1 MPAWLKKT
9 LQFSASLVA
18 GLFILWLVFRDQDMD
33 SIKST
38 LASAKFEWIIAS
50 GVAALVAHGFRAAR
64 WAMLIEPLGT
74 KPSFFLSF
82 NAVMFG
88 YLANLA
94 LPRMGEITRC
104 GAISRQ
110 TKIPINGLIGTVIIE
125 RAIDMILLL
134 AISGLTV
141 LFNLGLLQGPLE
153 RFSAKLVGA
162 QLFGLPLWVYPVV
175 LVPAGLFALYFYRKK
190 LSHRLQHPFF
200 IKIKGFVRGLLTGV
214 KSIRELKHPVLFI
227 GYSLGIWV
235 GYYLMTFF
243 CVFAFTS
250 TSMLNPNEG
259 LLILVAGSFGFVAP
273 VQGGIGAYHAVISK
287 LLVMLPGRGISTTDA
302 LSFATLTHAAQT
314 ILIMV
319 VGFISVLILFGWK
332 SKHGATPKH
341 QG

>member
-1 MPAWLKKT
+1 VPTWLKKT
-9 LQFSASLVA
+9 LQFSASLVV
-18 GLFILWLVFRDQDMD
+18 GLLILWLVFRDQDMD

-50 GVAALVAHGFRAAR
+50 GLAAIVAHAFRAAR
-64 WAMLIEPLGT
+64 WAMLIAPLGT
-74 KPSFFLSF
+74 KPGFFLSF

-134 AISGLTV
+134 IISGLTV
-141 LFNLGLLQGPLE
+141 LFNLGLLQGPIE
-153 RFSAKLVGA
+153 RFSSRMAGA
-162 QLFGLPLWVYPVV
+162 QLLGLPLWVFPVV
-175 LVPAGLFALYFYRKK
+175 LVPAALFSLYFYRKK

-200 IKIKGFVRGLLTGV
+200 IKIKGFLRGLLTGV
-214 KSIRELKHPVLFI
+214 KSIRELNNPILFI

-235 GYYLMTFF
+235 GYYFMTYF

-273 VQGGIGAYHAVISK
+273 VQGGIGAYHAIISK
-287 LLVMLPGRGISTTDA
+287 LLVMLPGRGISTTEA

-319 VGFISVLILFGWK
+319 VGFISVLFLFGWK
-332 SKHGATPKH
+332 SKHGTAGKH
-341 QG
+341 

>member
-9 LQFSASLVA
+9 LQFSASLIA
-18 GLFILWLVFRDQDMD
+18 GLLILWLVFRDQDMD

-74 KPSFFLSF
+74 KPGFFLSF

-104 GAISRQ
+104 GAIARQ
-110 TKIPINGLIGTVIIE
+110 TKIPMNGLIGTVIIE

-134 AISGLTV
+134 LISALTV
-141 LFNLGLLQGPLE
+141 LFNLGLLEGPLE
-153 RFSAKLVGA
+153 RFSVKLAAA
-162 QLFGLPLWVYPVV
+162 QWLGLPLWVYPVV
-175 LVPAGLFALYFYRKK
+175 LVPAALFALYFYRKK

-200 IKIKGFVRGLLTGV
+200 IKMKGFARGLLTGV
-214 KSIRELKHPVLFI
+214 RSIRELKHPVLFI

-235 GYYLMTFF
+235 GYYLMTYF

-287 LLVMLPGRGISTTDA
+287 LLVILPGRGISTTDA

>member
-1 MPAWLKKT
+1 VPAWLKKT
-9 LQFSASLVA
+9 LQFSASLLA
-18 GLFILWLVFRDQDMD
+18 GLFILWLVFRDQDMA
-33 SIKST
+33 SIKNT
-38 LASAKFEWIIAS
+38 LASAKFEWILAS
-50 GVAALVAHGFRAAR
+50 GLAALVAHGFRAAR

-74 KPSFFLSF
+74 KPGFFLSF

-104 GAISRQ
+104 GAISRK

-125 RAIDMILLL
+125 RAIDMVLLVL
-134 AISGLTV
+134 ISGLTV
-141 LFNLGLLQGPLE
+141 LFNLGLLQGPIT
-153 RFSAKLVGA
+153 RFSSRMADA
-162 QLFGLPLWVYPVV
+162 QLFGLPIWVYPVV

-200 IKIKGFVRGLLTGV
+200 IKIKGFIRGLLIGV
-214 KSIRELKHPVLFI
+214 KSIRELKHPFLFVS
-227 GYSLGIWV
+227 YSVGIWV
-235 GYYLMTFF
+235 GYYLMTYF

-250 TSMLNPNEG
+250 TAMLNPNEG

-319 VGFISVLILFGWK
+319 VGFISVLFLFGLK
-332 SKHGATPKH
+332 SKYGTASKH
-341 QG
+341 

>member
-1 MPAWLKKT
+1 VPAWLKKT

-18 GLFILWLVFRDQDMD
+18 GLFILWLVFRDQDMA

-74 KPSFFLSF
+74 KPGFFLSF

-104 GAISRQ
+104 GAIARK

-134 AISGLTV
+134 LISALTV
-141 LFNLGLLQGPLE
+141 LFNLGLLEGPLE
-153 RFSAKLVGA
+153 RFSVKLAAA
-162 QLFGLPLWVYPVV
+162 QWLGLPLWVYPVV

-200 IKIKGFVRGLLTGV
+200 IKMKGFVRGLLTG
-214 KSIRELKHPVLFI
+214 
-227 GYSLGIWV
+227 
-235 GYYLMTFF
+235 
-243 CVFAFTS
+243 VFAFTS

-341 QG
+341 QR

>member
-9 LQFSASLVA
+9 LQFSASLIA
-18 GLFILWLVFRDQDMD
+18 GLLILWLVFRDQDMD

-74 KPSFFLSF
+74 KPGFFLSF

-110 TKIPINGLIGTVIIE
+110 TKIPMNGLFGTVIIE

-134 AISGLTV
+134 LISALTV
-141 LFNLGLLQGPLE
+141 LFNLGLLEAPLE
-153 RFSAKLVGA
+153 RFSVKLAAA
-162 QLFGLPLWVYPVV
+162 QWLGLPLWVYPVV
-175 LVPAGLFALYFYRKK
+175 LVPAALFALYFYRKK

-200 IKIKGFVRGLLTGV
+200 IKMKGFARGLLTGV
-214 KSIRELKHPVLFI
+214 RSIRELKHPVLFI

-235 GYYLMTFF
+235 GYYLMTYF

>member
-18 GLFILWLVFRDQDMD
+18 GLLILWLVFRDQDID

-38 LASAKFEWIIAS
+38 LASAKFEWILAS
-50 GVAALVAHGFRAAR
+50 GLAAIVAHGFRAAR
-64 WAMLIEPLGT
+64 WAMLIEPLGS

-104 GAISRQ
+104 GAISRK
-110 TKIPINGLIGTVIIE
+110 TNLPINGLIGTVIIE

-134 AISGLTV
+134 VISALTV
-141 LFNLGLLQGPLE
+141 MFNLGLLQGPIE
-153 RFSAKLVGA
+153 RFSSRMAGA
-162 QLFGLPLWVYPVV
+162 QLLGLPLWIYPLV
-175 LVPAGLFALYFYRKK
+175 LIPAGLFALYFYRKK

-200 IKIKGFVRGLLTGV
+200 IKIKGFIRGLLTGV

-227 GYSLGIWV
+227 GYSIGIWV
-235 GYYLMTFF
+235 GYYLMTYF

-287 LLVMLPGRGISTTDA
+287 LLVMLPGRGISSTDA

-314 ILIMV
+314 VLIMV
-319 VGFISVLILFGWK
+319 VGFISVLFLFGLK
-332 SKHGATPKH
+332 SKHGSARHHKA
-341 QG
+341 

>member
-18 GLFILWLVFRDQDMD
+18 GLFILWLVFRGQDLD
-33 SIKST
+33 TIKST
-38 LASAKFEWIIAS
+38 LASAKFEWILAS
-50 GVAALVAHGFRAAR
+50 GVAAIVAHGFRAAR

-74 KPSFFLSF
+74 KPGFFLSF

-104 GAISRQ
+104 GAISRK

-125 RAIDMILLL
+125 RAIDMVLLVL
-134 AISGLTV
+134 ITGLTV
-141 LFNLGLLQGPLE
+141 LFNLGLLQGPIT
-153 RFSAKLVGA
+153 RFSSRMAEA
-162 QLFGLPLWVYPVV
+162 QLLGLPLWVYPLV

-190 LSHRLQHPFF
+190 LAHRLQHPFF
-200 IKIKGFVRGLLTGV
+200 VKLKGFIRGLLTGV
-214 KSIRELKHPVLFI
+214 KSIRELKHPFLFV
-227 GYSLGIWV
+227 GYSVGIWV
-235 GYYLMTFF
+235 GYYLMTYF

-250 TSMLNPNEG
+250 TSMLDPNEG

-319 VGFISVLILFGWK
+319 VGFISVLFLFGLK
-332 SKHGATPKH
+332 SKHGTATKH
-341 QG
+341 